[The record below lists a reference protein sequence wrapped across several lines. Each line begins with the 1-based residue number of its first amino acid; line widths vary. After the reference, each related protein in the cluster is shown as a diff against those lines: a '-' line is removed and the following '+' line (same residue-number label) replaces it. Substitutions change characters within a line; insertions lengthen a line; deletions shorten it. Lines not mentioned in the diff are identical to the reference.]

1 MGEYPARRLGRCLST
16 KGIYMDG
23 THFLL
28 VDDEK
33 VFVEAL
39 AQRLEAR
46 GFKVDCAFSGAE
58 ALARLEKER
67 SMDIVVLD
75 RRMPE
80 LDGIQV
86 LKEIKKLH
94 PLVEV
99 IILTGHAEIDS
110 AVDAVKH
117 GAFDY
122 LEKPCGI
129 EQLLLKVQQ
138 ALARKTER
146 GEKIREVRMK
156 PYLSSKERDALIAK
170 ILEN

>member
-1 MGEYPARRLGRCLST
+1 ML
-16 KGIYMDG
+16 MDG
-23 THFLL
+23 AHFLL

-58 ALARLEKER
+58 ALTQLEKDR
-67 SMDIVVLD
+67 SIDIVVLD
-75 RRMPE
+75 RRMPD
-80 LDGIQV
+80 LDGVQAM
-86 LKEIKKLH
+86 KEIKKAH

-110 AVDAVKH
+110 AVEAVKH

-122 LEKPCGI
+122 LEKPCDI
-129 EQLLLKVQQ
+129 DQLLLKARQ
-138 ALARKTER
+138 AFARKTER
-146 GEKIREVRMK
+146 EEKIREVRMK
-156 PYLSSKERDALIAK
+156 PYLSPKERDALIAK

>member
-1 MGEYPARRLGRCLST
+1 MLMGGA
-16 KGIYMDG
+16 
-23 THFLL
+23 HFLL

-46 GFKVDCAFSGAE
+46 GFTVDCSFSGAE
-58 ALARLEKER
+58 ALSQLENNR
-67 SMDIVVLD
+67 TIDIVLLD
-75 RRMPE
+75 RRMPD
-80 LDGIQV
+80 LDGVQAM
-86 LKEIKKLH
+86 KEIKKAH

-129 EQLLLKVQQ
+129 DQLLLKAQQ
-138 ALARKTER
+138 AFARKTER
-146 GEKIREVRMK
+146 EEKIREVRMK
-156 PYLSSKERDALIAK
+156 PYLSPKERDALIAK